1 MAILRL
7 LFLPFRAPSLLVL
20 FAVAIVMGNHWSIL
34 EAAPK
39 STPGIEAQLF
49 WTVELLQAMVVVVI
63 CTMPDLIMRQI
74 SMLMAFSRAI
84 SLVIVLLLV
93 ITAGLYLL
101 HMRVFADVLII
112 ASAVLLARIDLTRIR
127 VVSAPAVMAI
137 ALGAILLSGI
147 WLGQTIDLPFQ
158 PGFAELFGPNT

>member
-39 STPGIEAQLF
+39 STPGIDAQLF

-93 ITAGLYLL
+93 ITGGLYLL
-101 HMRVFADVLII
+101 HLSLLADVLIL
-112 ASAVLLARIDLTRIR
+112 ASALLLARLDLTRIR
-127 VVSAPAVMAI
+127 IVPAPAVMAI
-137 ALGAILLSGI
+137 VLGAILLCGI
-147 WLGQTIDLPFQ
+147 WLGQEIATPLHPS
-158 PGFAELFGPNT
+158 FAGLFGPDM